1 MVKNPPA
8 MQDTWV
14 RPLGWEDIMEKGIA
28 TYSSIVSRILWTE
41 ELAELV
47 HRIAKSQTQL
57 SNYRCLKNKINK
69 LRKLPI
75 LRDSKIY
82 YKGFGQGQG
91 RDVTCRNEVTSLSL
105 SLPFIYSNTPHRTL
119 VESLFIYFR
128 LLR

>member
-119 VESLFIYFR
+119 VESLFICFR